1 MEVQERHYM
10 VIYGNQYERTELL
23 TNMPFYAALHV
34 AIVRSG
40 EIVSLSPIE
49 KPPHPVG

>member
-10 VIYGNQYERTELL
+10 VIYERTELL

-49 KPPHPVG
+49 KPSHPVG